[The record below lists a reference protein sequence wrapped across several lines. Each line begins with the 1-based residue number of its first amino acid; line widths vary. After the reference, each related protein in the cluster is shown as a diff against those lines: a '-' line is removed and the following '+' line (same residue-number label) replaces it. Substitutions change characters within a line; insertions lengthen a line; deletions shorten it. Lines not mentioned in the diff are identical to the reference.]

1 MKWNWQREDWPNWR
15 FESNALQA
23 MEQDFLLGSGR
34 LAGAWLH
41 LSSSHQD
48 QLKVNLLSDEAMKS
62 SEIEGE
68 VLDRASVQSS
78 VRRQFGLQAT
88 HKTKPAE
95 SGIADLMVS
104 CFNSCDTTLDEAMLM
119 GWHALVCRG
128 RTDLI
133 VGGYRQHLDA
143 MQVVSGSVGRPK
155 VHFEALP
162 SKDVPKEMRAFL
174 RWLQSSQFSALTKAG
189 LAHLY
194 FVSIH
199 PFEDGNGRLARAI
212 SEHVFTQSLGQPSL
226 LALSRQI
233 EKDRKQYYDALEAN
247 NKRMEVTP
255 WLIWFAQTTLKAQK
269 YSAGLIEHI
278 IAKTH
283 VLDRLQG
290 LINERQ
296 TKALIRMF
304 DAGPDGFTGGLSAK
318 NYMTIT
324 GATSATTTRDLGDL
338 VRKGALRRTGAQ
350 KATRYWLNTPSNN
363 DQGHKNGT

>member
-1 MKWNWQREDWPNWR
+1 MVSIIKWNWQQEDWPSWR
-15 FESNALQA
+15 FESDALQA

-34 LAGAWLH
+34 LAGAWQH
-41 LSSSHQD
+41 LSQSHQD
-48 QLKVNLLSDEAMKS
+48 QLKVSLLSDEAMKS

-95 SGIADLMVS
+95 SGIADLMVA
-104 CFNSCDTTLDEAMLM
+104 CFKSRDMTLDEATLL
-119 GWHALVCRG
+119 GWHGLVCRG
-128 RTDLI
+128 RTDLL
-133 VGGYRQHLDA
+133 VGKYRQHADA
-143 MQVVSGSVGRPK
+143 MQVVSGSFGHPK
-155 VHFEALP
+155 VHFEAPP
-162 SKDVPKEMRAFL
+162 SKDVAKDMQRFFS
-174 RWLQSSQFSALTKAG
+174 WLQGTTLPALTKAG

-212 SEHVFTQSLGQPSL
+212 CEHVFTQSLGQPSL

-233 EKDRKQYYDALEAN
+233 EKNRTQYYDALEAN

-269 YSAGLIEHI
+269 YSADLIEHI

-283 VLDRLQG
+283 LFDRLRGQ
-290 LINERQ
+290 INARQ
-296 TKALIRMF
+296 EKALIRMF

-324 GATSATTTRDLGDL
+324 DATSATTTRDLGDL
-338 VRKGALRRTGAQ
+338 VTKGALRRMGDRR
-350 KATRYWLNTPSNN
+350 ATRYWLDISL
-363 DQGHKNGT
+363 